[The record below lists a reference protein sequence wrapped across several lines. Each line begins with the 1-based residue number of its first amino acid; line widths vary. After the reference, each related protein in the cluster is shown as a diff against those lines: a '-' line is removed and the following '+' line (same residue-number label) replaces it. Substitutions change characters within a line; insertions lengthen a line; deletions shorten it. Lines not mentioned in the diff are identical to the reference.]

1 MTTTFK
7 ISQMDRNTADGFVNT
22 VHWTASQ
29 TDASGSVEFTASTYS
44 TASFTKEDGINYV
57 PYADLTEAAVI
68 EWVKGSLGT
77 EGVAAVDAALAQ
89 NIKVQKNPV
98 TATGTPGSAAA

>member
-7 ISQMDRNTADGFVNT
+7 ISNLDRHTEDGFVTT

-29 TDASGSVEFTASTYS
+29 VDGDFTASTYS

-57 PYADLTEAAVI
+57 PYEQLTEAVVI
-68 EWVKGSLGT
+68 GWVKASIGE
-77 EGVAAVDAALAQ
+77 EGLAAIDTALAANIADQKAPKVAAGVPWVA
-89 NIKVQKNPV
+89 
-98 TATGTPGSAAA
+98 

>member
-1 MTTTFK
+1 
-7 ISQMDRNTADGFVNT
+7 MDRETATGFVTT

-29 TDASGSVEFTASTYS
+29 VDGDYTASTYS

-68 EWVKGSLGT
+68 EWVKGSLGA
-77 EGVAAVDAALAQ
+77 EGVAAIEASVATQIEL
-89 NIKVQKNPV
+89 KKNPV
-98 TATGTPGSAAA
+98 TATGVPWSNDI

>member
-22 VHWTASQ
+22 VHWNASQ
-29 TDASGSVEFTASTYS
+29 VDGDFSASTYS

-57 PYADLTEAAVI
+57 PYASLTEAAVI
-68 EWVKGSLGT
+68 EWVKGSLGA
-77 EGVAAVDAALAQ
+77 EGVAAVDAALAA
-89 NIKVQKNPV
+89 NIADQKAPT
-98 TATGTPGSAAA
+98 TATGTPWIV

>member
-7 ISQMDRNTADGFVNT
+7 ISQMDRATADGFVQT

-29 TDASGSVEFTASTYS
+29 TDGDFTASTYS

-57 PYADLTEAAVI
+57 PYEDLTEAAVI
-68 EWVKGSLGT
+68 EWVKGSLGE
-77 EGVAAVDAALAQ
+77 EGVAAVDAALAAQ
-89 NIKVQKNPV
+89 IEAQKNPV
-98 TATGTPGSAAA
+98 TATGTPWSAA

>member
-7 ISQMDRNTADGFVNT
+7 ISQMDRATSDGFVQT

-29 TDASGSVEFTASTYS
+29 VDGEHTASTYS

-57 PYADLTEAAVI
+57 PYAELTEAAVI
-68 EWVKGSLGT
+68 QWVKDSLGAD
-77 EGVAAVDAALAQ
+77 GVAAVEAALAA
-89 NIKVQKNPV
+89 NIADQKAPKV
-98 TATGTPGSAAA
+98 AAGVPW

>member
-29 TDASGSVEFTASTYS
+29 VDGEHTASTYS

-57 PYADLTEAAVI
+57 PYEQLTETAVI
-68 EWVKGSLGT
+68 EWVKASLGE
-77 EGVAAVDAALAQ
+77 EGVAAVDAALAA
-89 NIKVQKNPV
+89 NIADQKAPK
-98 TATGTPGSAAA
+98 TATGTPWNV